1 MHLPCVESIVLPGE
15 SANSKREEKD
25 NNAANDSLLASQML
39 LKVGNQAQSTKCETS
54 TKSKDQSSKS
64 QRLLTNVSCT
74 FLMLTNRSIICFGG
88 EDWWYHHPH
97 SKAHLMRRFAL
108 AGNKVIFVN
117 SISMGLPGLAHK
129 DLLPRIKRKLG
140 SYSKLARQTD
150 EGITVVSPASL
161 PFFGTTAARAA
172 NRRMIGAQ
180 IRRLAKSRGLTKPI
194 LWIAIP
200 TAAEMIGSFDES
212 AIVYQVS
219 DKYDA
224 NTMDHATD
232 PALIRRLHEH
242 AIDAADLVFYSGRKL
257 FNEATRGCDHSYL
270 LEQGVDYER
279 WSKISTLK
287 VAPEIERIPHPRLGY
302 FGAIEPW
309 LVDQELIKRAAHERP
324 EWQWIFIGNKS
335 RGVEIE
341 QLSNTHFLPPVPY
354 DELPSFAA
362 GFDVCVL
369 PWETEQAFTSYGSA
383 IKVREYLATG
393 KPVVIS
399 PLPEYEPMG
408 QVLRIARSR
417 EQFLQLVDDAL
428 SETDPQA
435 SVKRQAAVASG
446 TWDARA
452 EWVSE
457 LIEETLTV
465 KRS

>member
-1 MHLPCVESIVLPGE
+1 
-15 SANSKREEKD
+15 
-25 NNAANDSLLASQML
+25 ML
-39 LKVGNQAQSTKCETS
+39 S
-54 TKSKDQSSKS
+54 
-64 QRLLTNVSCT
+64 
-74 FLMLTNRSIICFGG
+74 NRSIICFGG

-97 SKAHLMRRFAL
+97 SKAHLMRKFAR

-140 SYSKLARQTD
+140 SYSKLARQTE

-161 PFFGTTAARAA
+161 PFFGTAAARTV
-172 NRRMIGAQ
+172 NRQMIGAQ
-180 IRRLAKSRGLTKPI
+180 IRKLAKSRGLTNPI

-212 AIVYQVS
+212 VIVYQVS

-232 PALIRRLHEH
+232 PALIRRMHEH
-242 AIDAADLVFYSGRKL
+242 AIDQADMIFYSGRKL
-257 FNEATRGCDHSYL
+257 FSEANRGCDRSYL
-270 LEQGVDYER
+270 LEQGVDYPH
-279 WSKISTLK
+279 WSKVKDLK
-287 VAPEIERIPHPRLGY
+287 VAPEIESIPRPRLGY

-309 LVDQELIKRAAHERP
+309 LVDQELVKRAQREHP
-324 EWQWIFIGNKS
+324 GWQWVFIGNKS

-341 QLSNTHFLPPVPY
+341 SLPNTHFLPPVPY
-354 DELPSFAA
+354 AELPAYAA

-399 PLPEYEPMG
+399 PLPEYEKMG
-408 QVLRIARSR
+408 DVLRIARSR
-417 EQFLQLVDDAL
+417 DEFMKLVEDAL
-428 SETDPQA
+428 NENSEEA
-435 SVKRQAAVASG
+435 SAKRQAAVASG

-452 EWVSE
+452 EWVSD
-457 LIEETLTV
+457 LIESALE
-465 KRS
+465 KKI